1 MMHFIRNNVKM
12 LLIVLITAIVVS
24 SVSVYAT
31 ISFSANQIGYN
42 GSTVE
47 HALNNLYD
55 KVNTSKIYYL
65 GQWSNFDLKILLPD
79 IDYTELTAENFIV
92 QVDSMSK
99 SQSAATVQST
109 SGYSS
114 YAYSAISNGATLSKT
129 YNSSTGIFSCSMN
142 LLVKARVTWNNLGQI
157 REQSTT
163 STGTYSVWLILDD
176 VNSVNVNDWNV

>member
-65 GQWSNFDLKILLPD
+65 GQ
-79 IDYTELTAENFIV
+79 
-92 QVDSMSK
+92 
-99 SQSAATVQST
+99 
-109 SGYSS
+109 
-114 YAYSAISNGATLSKT
+114 
-129 YNSSTGIFSCSMN
+129 
-142 LLVKARVTWNNLGQI
+142 
-157 REQSTT
+157 
-163 STGTYSVWLILDD
+163 
-176 VNSVNVNDWNV
+176 

>member
-1 MMHFIRNNVKM
+1 
-12 LLIVLITAIVVS
+12 
-24 SVSVYAT
+24 
-31 ISFSANQIGYN
+31 
-42 GSTVE
+42 
-47 HALNNLYD
+47 
-55 KVNTSKIYYL
+55 
-65 GQWSNFDLKILLPD
+65 
-79 IDYTELTAENFIV
+79 
-92 QVDSMSK
+92 MSK

-176 VNSVNVNDWNV
+176 VNSVNVND